1 MDRLPDLSLASG
13 AAPEVLR
20 NRAGAFLTGLD
31 LVW

>member
-1 MDRLPDLSLASG
+1 MDRLPDVRLADG
-13 AAPEVLR
+13 ARPQVLE